1 MENDMQ
7 TQDQNSLLP
16 FGQTDHEGAM
26 ARADLYKIANYSVKL
41 FKKIQD
47 DTQLEAW
54 VQAKIQKAAD
64 YVASVYHYIEY
75 EMKFSEYGAKL
86 ENSDMYSESEKQ
98 ILQNKLTEARETL
111 RALKI
116 AQAAK
121 LVESKKPKKEKA
133 AKEEKD
139 DDRSKYDSDED
150 YYNEHPESM
159 PDSYARP
166 HERVAETY
174 DDYEDEEHYYAR
186 RQKDE
191 KAAPSEE
198 SPEETRE
205 RKKRESS
212 VDESHDYDEPAKE
225 VWTAKAASNSMKKDR
240 VKSGRD
246 PKPEKVVHSKE
257 KIAKYKEHGVALS
270 NDDDRS
276 KYDSDEDYYNEH
288 PESMPDSYA
297 RPHERVAET
306 YGQGVYAEGYTGFDP
321 KKFKDSMAASGLK
334 VDMNGSMAKERE
346 ARAEVI
352 KSGKGYRRTDDKG
365 RSSIAPVKPGE
376 SDYDTDQ
383 AFAKKYGK
391 TESVSTVKPKPSA
404 GLSAATKSATVKKAG
419 KGSDLGKPS
428 KGFKA
433 VADKAAK
440 EYGSKEKGTKVAA
453 AAMWKNVKRESQVSE
468 AVKKAKKEY
477 NKDGN
482 VESSN
487 ANLLGP
493 KTSAVKLPKYK
504 NSVDVK
510 ESSKPVQIAE
520 SIELGRIKELL
531 TRLNG

>member
-133 AKEEKD
+133 AKEEK
-139 DDRSKYDSDED
+139 
-150 YYNEHPESM
+150 
-159 PDSYARP
+159 
-166 HERVAETY
+166 
-174 DDYEDEEHYYAR
+174 
-186 RQKDE
+186 
-191 KAAPSEE
+191 
-198 SPEETRE
+198 
-205 RKKRESS
+205 
-212 VDESHDYDEPAKE
+212 
-225 VWTAKAASNSMKKDR
+225 
-240 VKSGRD
+240 
-246 PKPEKVVHSKE
+246 
-257 KIAKYKEHGVALS
+257 
-270 NDDDRS
+270 DDDRS